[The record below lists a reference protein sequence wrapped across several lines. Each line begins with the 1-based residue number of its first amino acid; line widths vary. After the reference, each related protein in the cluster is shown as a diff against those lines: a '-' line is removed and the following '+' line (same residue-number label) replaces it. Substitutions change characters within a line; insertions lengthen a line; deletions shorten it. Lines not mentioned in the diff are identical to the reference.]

1 MNFSIKNGERD
12 TVHEKPSDSR
22 FQIEHELVQVQFEKD
37 FHILFRLLTKKE
49 YQ

>member
-1 MNFSIKNGERD
+1 MVKEIIN
-12 TVHEKPSDSR
+12 EKPSDSR
-22 FQIEHELVQVQFEKD
+22 FQIEHELVHVQFEKD